1 MISKLFLLLF
11 TFCSVISAGDV
22 VIKSLR
28 AFKSTDQTS
37 APIITRGEKLTIE
50 FDVASDLIPDLA
62 IVFRFCDRDWKPVE
76 NIFLDNTGNNI
87 AYNLWFE
94 SVPVTN
100 SGADYHF
107 SRSFPDK
114 DVTFPFSGKWK
125 FYITDSQ
132 DTGKVFASG
141 RFIAAFPKTR
151 LASRIRKRRYE
162 GNTMEESTLG
172 QVFRI
177 STDTVLPDTLLSSRI
192 LNLEIIENRKFDEP
206 IIIEKGMNENDRYFE
221 WNGIDELTFIAD
233 NIQPGNEYRQTN
245 LMNRDKYQPPETYA
259 QFDGIEVS
267 RYYVRGD
274 KDFNGGSRLRR
285 YDNVYAVYMDVLF
298 EIRPPENFNHDIFV
312 TGAFNDWQLSPEY
325 KLKIEDGVYYTW
337 IELKRGIYD
346 YQYVTGNYKNGS
358 IENAD
363 WFELEGNSWETGN
376 DYFIFLYYQSDELG
390 EYEDLIGFTKISSG
404 E

>member
-233 NIQPGNEYRQTN
+233 NMQPGNEYRQTN